1 MKEKKGNQFRAPQN
15 QQDALTLAL
24 KLAISAPSKGDL
36 DRVTEITA
44 ALLTAASSCTVDRQA
59 DRPRMREGLVAFRS
73 TGD

>member
-36 DRVTEITA
+36 DRVTEIA
-44 ALLTAASSCTVDRQA
+44 KELSYGMSEFEIARCKKRALQELGAQ
-59 DRPRMREGLVAFRS
+59 P
-73 TGD
+73 